1 MSAQPTPRP
10 EAPAAKAAPRMALRY
25 VRRTEQREIAIA
37 VPVGSVRR
45 IEMPDEDAKAHFV
58 TAVLKVRCGPDEELE
73 LFGQPVKDLS
83 GGARQKLRARVGA
96 LTPIVGLIN
105 NLNAWENISLPSAYH
120 GKPAFAEVAA
130 ITQEVLD
137 AFGVEPRAFLGRV
150 PDELGKLERKI
161 AAFARLMI
169 AGPELAVIDS
179 LDEGLSRAECAR
191 VAGFEQE
198 YRRRH
203 PTGTLLFVDTKEE

>member
-1 MSAQPTPRP
+1 MSAVPTETR
-10 EAPAAKAAPRMALRY
+10 APDAAPQMALRY
-25 VRRTEQREIAIA
+25 SHRGIAIA

-45 IEMPDEDAKAHFV
+45 ISLPDRETKSVFV
-58 TAVLKVRCGPDEELE
+58 TAVLKARCEGNEELE
-73 LFGQPVKDLS
+73 LFGQPVAGLS
-83 GGARQKLRARVGA
+83 GGARQRLRARVGA
-96 LTPIVGLIN
+96 LSPIVGLIN
-105 NLNAWENISLPSAYH
+105 NLNAWENISLAAAYH
-120 GKPAFAEVAA
+120 GKPPLAEVAA

-137 AFGVEPRAFLGRV
+137 TFGIEPRAFLGRV

-169 AGPELAVIDS
+169 AGPELAIIES

-203 PTGTLLFVDTKEE
+203 PAGTLIFVDIREE

>member
-1 MSAQPTPRP
+1 MSAVLTETR
-10 EAPAAKAAPRMALRY
+10 APQASAQMALRY
-25 VRRTEQREIAIA
+25 LRRGEREIAIA

-45 IEMPDEDAKAHFV
+45 ISLPDRETKSAFV
-58 TAVLKVRCGPDEELE
+58 TAVLKARCDGDEELE
-73 LFGQPVKDLS
+73 LFGQPVADLS

-96 LTPIVGLIN
+96 LSPIVGLIN
-105 NLNAWENISLPSAYH
+105 NLNAWENISLPAAYH
-120 GKPAFAEVAA
+120 SKPSLAEVAA

-137 AFGVEPRAFLGRV
+137 TFGIEPRAFLNRV
-150 PDELGKLERKI
+150 PDELGKLDRKI

-169 AGPELAVIDS
+169 AGPELAIIES
-179 LDEGLSRAECAR
+179 LDDGLSRAECAR

-203 PTGTLLFVDTKEE
+203 PAGTLIFVDIREE

>member
-1 MSAQPTPRP
+1 MSAVPAATPRP
-10 EAPAAKAAPRMALRY
+10 AAQMALRY
-25 VRRTEQREIAIA
+25 SRHGERREIALA

-45 IEMPDEDAKAHFV
+45 VELPDAEAKSSFI
-58 TAVLKVRCGPDEELE
+58 TAVLKARCEADEELE
-73 LFGQPVKDLS
+73 IFGQPVRNLS
-83 GGARQKLRARVGA
+83 AGARQRVRARVGA
-96 LTPIVGLIN
+96 LSPIIGLIN
-105 NLNAWENISLPSAYH
+105 NLNAWENISLPAAYH
-120 GKPAFAEVAA
+120 GKPSLAEVAT

-137 AFGVEPRAFLGRV
+137 VFGIDPRGFLVRV

-169 AGPELAVIDS
+169 ARPELAIIES
-179 LDEGLSRAECAR
+179 LNDGLSRAECAR

-203 PTGTLLFVDTKEE
+203 PAGTLLFVDTREE

>member
-1 MSAQPTPRP
+1 VA
-10 EAPAAKAAPRMALRY
+10 
-25 VRRTEQREIAIA
+25 VA
-37 VPVGSVRR
+37 VPLGSVRHVHL
-45 IEMPDEDAKAHFV
+45 PDDDSRAHLV
-58 TAVLKVRCGPDEELE
+58 TAVLKAQCAEDEELE
-73 LFGQPVKDLS
+73 LFGEPVRNLKRA
-83 GGARQKLRARVGA
+83 ARDRARARVGA
-96 LTPIVGLIN
+96 LSPIVGLITS
-105 NLNAWENISLPSAYH
+105 LNAWENISLPAAYH
-120 GKPAFAEVAA
+120 GKPSLAEVAA
-130 ITQEVLD
+130 ITREVLD
-137 AFGVEPRAFLGRV
+137 TFGVEPRAFLGRV

-203 PTGTLLFVDTKEE
+203 PAGTLIFVDIREE

>member
-1 MSAQPTPRP
+1 MSAVLQP
-10 EAPAAKAAPRMALRY
+10 APQTALRY
-25 VRRTEQREIAIA
+25 RRGKIA
-37 VPVGSVRR
+37 VAVQAGSVQRLQF
-45 IEMPDEDAKAHFV
+45 PDRDSKSAFV
-58 TAVLKVRCGPDEELE
+58 TAVLKARCEPGEELE
-73 LFGQPVKDLS
+73 LFGQPVKNLS
-83 GGARQKLRARVGA
+83 GGARQRLRARIGA

-120 GKPAFAEVAA
+120 GRPAFAEVAA
-130 ITQEVLD
+130 ITQEVLG
-137 AFGVEPRAFLGRV
+137 AFGVEPRAFLARV

-203 PTGTLLFVDTKEE
+203 PAGTLVFVDIREE

>member
-1 MSAQPTPRP
+1 MSAVPAPAPRP
-10 EAPAAKAAPRMALRY
+10 AAQMALRY
-25 VRRTEQREIAIA
+25 ARHGENREIALA

-45 IEMPDEDAKAHFV
+45 VELPDAESRSAFV
-58 TAVLKVRCGPDEELE
+58 TAVLKARCEANEELE
-73 LFGQPVKDLS
+73 LFGQPVRNL
-83 GGARQKLRARVGA
+83 GGAARQRLRARVGA
-96 LTPIVGLIN
+96 LSPIIGLIN
-105 NLNAWENISLPSAYH
+105 NLNAWENISLPAAYH
-120 GKPAFAEVAA
+120 GKPSLAEVAT

-137 AFGVEPRAFLGRV
+137 VFGIEPRGFLVRV

-161 AAFARLMI
+161 AAFARLMV

-203 PTGTLLFVDTKEE
+203 PAGTLIFVDIREE